1 MIHYKKI
8 RTIPGDQQKSHPYHA
23 PPRCAR
29 VSVEDAYM
37 GKLERIAV
45 FCGSSLGNDE
55 QYETAAV
62 GMANAMAERGI
73 GLVYG
78 GGNIGL
84 MGKVA
89 ETLHV
94 RGGAVVGVIPEKLH
108 LPKICNKTVHD
119 ELVVVEG
126 MHQRKA
132 EMYRRAD
139 GFVALPG
146 GIGTFEEILEIFT
159 WQQLRYHSKPVALLN
174 VAGFYDGLLAF
185 LRHSCEAGFVKS
197 IVMDS
202 LLVDD
207 NPVRLLERMEKQEVA
222 LPEKIT

>member
-1 MIHYKKI
+1 
-8 RTIPGDQQKSHPYHA
+8 
-23 PPRCAR
+23 
-29 VSVEDAYM
+29 M
-37 GKLERIAV
+37 GKLERIAI
-45 FCGSSLGNDE
+45 FCGSSLGNDTR
-55 QYETAAV
+55 YETAAID
-62 GMANAMAERGI
+62 MANAMIEHGI

-89 ETLHV
+89 ETVHGS
-94 RGGAVVGVIPEKLH
+94 GGSVVGVIPEKLH
-108 LPKICNKTVHD
+108 LPKICNRTVHD

-139 GFVALPG
+139 GFIALPG

-174 VAGFYDGLLAF
+174 VAGFYDGLLDF
-185 LRHSCEAGFVKS
+185 LRHSCEAGFVKP
-197 IVMDS
+197 VVVDS

-207 NPVRLLERMEKQEVA
+207 NPSRLLERMSAQEVA
-222 LPEKIT
+222 LPEKII